1 MYRITY
7 KNLTTGKRTTI
18 DTRDQSDYEKALIAA
33 LILETAG
40 ILIVE
45 DAGELKEISIKE
57 E

>member
-7 KNLTTGKRTTI
+7 KNLKTGKRTTI

-45 DAGELKEISIKE
+45 DAGELKEINIKE